1 MIKDV
6 VGSVVN
12 GIVTHPVRAAML
24 ATLIYISYEVAKLT
38 NYLMDWS

>member
-1 MIKDV
+1 MIMNV
-6 VGSVVN
+6 VSSVAN

-24 ATLIYISYEVAKLT
+24 ATLILILYEVTKLA